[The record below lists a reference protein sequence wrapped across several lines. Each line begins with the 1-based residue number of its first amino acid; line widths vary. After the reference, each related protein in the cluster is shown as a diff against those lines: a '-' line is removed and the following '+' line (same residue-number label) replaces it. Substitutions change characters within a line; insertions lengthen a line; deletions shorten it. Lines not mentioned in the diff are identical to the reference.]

1 MKAIQPSDRQS
12 ANPLPARR
20 KREGFTLV
28 ELTVVV
34 AIVGMMLALLL
45 PAMARSK
52 GRAREVFCQQNQ
64 RQVYVSWRLYGD
76 DHEEWLPA
84 VKPGS
89 YAGPDRWIS
98 GWLSMS
104 SSGDNTN
111 TLFLTDPAYA
121 QIGPYVDQPGV
132 FRCPADRTTV
142 TIRGQAHPRVRSISM
157 NCWLN
162 YQGDKYIG
170 EDRFRVF
177 RKFNDIY
184 DPSPSKLWVLID
196 EREDSINDG
205 MFETNL
211 RATGKLAKLVDYPA
225 GFHNRG
231 AGIMFADGHGEI
243 KRWTDERTIPALT
256 SRQIV
261 QLDVPSPDNPDVA
274 WLQAHSSSRRAV
286 PLIRLE

>member
-1 MKAIQPSDRQS
+1 MSALQPSGRNLS
-12 ANPLPARR
+12 GPFLKGRGTL
-20 KREGFTLV
+20 GFTLV
-28 ELTVVV
+28 EMTVVLAIV
-34 AIVGMMLALLL
+34 AIMLALLL

-76 DHEEWLPA
+76 DHEDWLPA

-111 TLFLTDPAYA
+111 TLFLTDTAYA
-121 QIGPYVDQPGV
+121 QIGSYVDNPAT
-132 FRCPADRTTV
+132 FRCPADRSTV
-142 TIRGQAHPRVRSISM
+142 SIRGRTLPRVRSISM

-177 RKFNDIY
+177 RKYTDIH
-184 DPSPSKLWVLID
+184 DPSPSRLWVFID

-225 GFHNRG
+225 GFHNR
-231 AGIMFADGHGEI
+231 AGGITFADGHGEI
-243 KRWTDERTIPALT
+243 KHWSDDRTIPALT
-256 SRQIV
+256 ARQIV

-274 WLQAHSSSRRAV
+274 WLQNHSSSPRAV
-286 PLIRLE
+286 TLRRVE